1 MPHSSPTDAVR
12 AFVAAMNRGDLDGAL
27 DGYAPG
33 AAFVAEPGTILHD
46 RIAIREALGALI
58 ALKPTLATHRE
69 TVVECGDLALYH
81 SRWTM
86 AGHTADGSEIRME
99 GHSADVL
106 RRQADGGWKIVV
118 GNPWGAAMLDA
129 PA

>member
-1 MPHSSPTDAVR
+1 MPSLSPADAVR
-12 AFVAAMNRGDLDGAL
+12 AFVAAMNRGDLDAAL
-27 DGYAPG
+27 DGYAPD

-46 RIAIREALGALI
+46 RIAIREALGAMI

-86 AGHTADGSEIRME
+86 TGRDPDGAEIRME

-106 RRQADGGWKIVV
+106 RRQADDGWKIAVD
-118 GNPWGAAMLDA
+118 NPWGVATLDA
-129 PA
+129 GA